1 LSDVVFIVENEATLT
16 KIIVDGSRT
25 GHEVRQVRCRGVDEV
40 CGEGAEAGAPGA
52 CIGVAGRGHV
62 TAQPDPIAA
71 VVWTVECSA
80 VCGVRNEV
88 GFPVGVEFYM
98 RRKTNSSRSIRGNK
112 RP

>member
-1 LSDVVFIVENEATLT
+1 
-16 KIIVDGSRT
+16 
-25 GHEVRQVRCRGVDEV
+25 VRCRGVDEV

-52 CIGVAGRGHV
+52 CIGVAGRGHA
-62 TAQPDPIAA
+62 TAQPDPVAA
-71 VVWTVECSA
+71 VVWTVECGV